1 MESLKDVTKSEQ
13 KIDNQNSEKVKAMFG
28 RSIYLSDLEKGSFE
42 IEENVDIYFTSL
54 HIMEEFSEDYGKR
67 AKELLENLKRAG
79 KKVMADISSRG
90 LEALG
95 YDSLE
100 QFATETGVYMVRC
113 DFGIKEEE
121 MLKASKHCA
130 LAVNASTLDY
140 QFAVKL
146 QEAGAEVWAVHN
158 FYPRPETG
166 LDEEFF
172 VERNRCL
179 RELGIKTAAFIAGDV
194 RKRGPLKEGLS
205 TLESHRVLPPYLQYL
220 QMEEMYQ
227 MDMILVG
234 DPGLSKEQMKLI
246 ERKKQEDV
254 IYVPAE
260 LDEKYQYLYGKVW
273 SIREDSPKWIARL
286 NESRGYAA
294 IGKKITAENCVE
306 RVAGSIT
313 IDNEKYLRYSGEI
326 QVVRENLKADER
338 VNVIGKV
345 QPEYQAVIGSLSRG
359 KKMVFIQS

>member
-1 MESLKDVTKSEQ
+1 MIGK
-13 KIDNQNSEKVKAMFG
+13 
-28 RSIYLSDLEKGSFE
+28 SIYLSDMENDFFI
-42 IEENVDIYFTSL
+42 IEDNVDIYFTSL

-67 AKELLENLKRAG
+67 AKKLLEKLSQAG
-79 KKVMADISSRG
+79 KKVMVDISSRG

-95 YDSLE
+95 YNSLE
-100 QFATETGVYMVRC
+100 QFAMETGVYMVRC

-121 MLKASKHCA
+121 MLKASKYCA

-140 QFAVKL
+140 RFAAKL
-146 QEAGAEVWAVHN
+146 REAGAEVWAVHN

-166 LDEEFF
+166 LDEEYFL
-172 VERNRCL
+172 ERNRCL
-179 RELGIKTAAFIAGDV
+179 KELGIKTAAFITGDV
-194 RKRGPLKEGLS
+194 KKRGPLKEGLP
-205 TLESHRVLPPYLQYL
+205 TLESHRNLPPYLQYL
-220 QMEEMYQ
+220 QMTEMYQ

-234 DPGLSKEQMKLI
+234 DPGLSEEQRKLI
-246 ERKKQEDV
+246 ERKKQEG
-254 IYVPAE
+254 IISVPAD
-260 LDEKYQYLYGKVW
+260 LNEKYQHLYGKVW
-273 SIREDSPKWIARL
+273 TIREDSPKWIARL

-326 QVVRENLKADER
+326 QVVREGLKADER

-345 QPEYQAVIGSLSRG
+345 QPEYQGILESLGRG
-359 KKMVFIQS
+359 RKMIFVREL